1 MYKHTEH
8 LLINAVWGSA
18 LSYIY
23 VDIVLCMHL
32 RYRIPLKRVILY
44 KHLITQIL
52 KNNDKC

>member
-23 VDIVLCMHL
+23 VDIVLCMYL
-32 RYRIPLKRVILY
+32 RYRKPLKKGNTI
-44 KHLITQIL
+44 
-52 KNNDKC
+52 